1 MRKFGLI
8 AGLITLGLGIVF
20 VLVRLASG
28 SGIVPGSLFG
38 GPTSVRAIPAKEL
51 PPRDPDAQGVTLRR
65 ADNSLI
71 IGTNFSKYQRNK
83 NDDAGEV
90 WHEIAFDGKPVEKE
104 IVVTRDTIIYGD
116 ATDMNAQAVNG
127 KIQQI
132 VRPGALDDIRKD
144 AFLRVWGESRGDRIV
159 AEVVL
164 YFYLPG

>member
-71 IGTNFSKYQRNK
+71 IGTNFRRQACGEGNRRNARH
-83 NDDAGEV
+83 D
-90 WHEIAFDGKPVEKE
+90 
-104 IVVTRDTIIYGD
+104 
-116 ATDMNAQAVNG
+116 
-127 KIQQI
+127 
-132 VRPGALDDIRKD
+132 
-144 AFLRVWGESRGDRIV
+144 
-159 AEVVL
+159 
-164 YFYLPG
+164 YLW